1 MCVTGGIGPS
11 QAKLG
16 WTHPV
21 TLIGSVFGVVAVLLI
36 GAVLFNWTTDRIAA
50 LTLATLMAVKWAIG
64 LAFVR

>member
-1 MCVTGGIGPS
+1 
-11 QAKLG
+11 
-16 WTHPV
+16 
-21 TLIGSVFGVVAVLLI
+21 VLLI